1 MKTLKNILLGGFFV
15 FIVFVFLYPNP
26 FGNNPDIIADESY
39 FLTSSLSAIE
49 KITLPG
55 WEFSQSGNYYGGVQ
69 TYIDYFVL
77 IPVLGVIMASHDFSV
92 ISTKLWVALNTG
104 ELLHILRIVNGLLMV
119 GAIIGCYF
127 YFSKR
132 NIPKKLSLTLILFLF
147 LLLSNV
153 LIIQFFHT
161 AKIWG
166 VYIIITSIISAL
178 FIANEYYL
186 TNFKEPFI
194 KKEKWI
200 LLLVWSS
207 VFLFFQNYVGAISI
221 FLITIYA
228 LLLEHL
234 KISDLLNYLKK
245 YWYLIILF
253 ALTQISFIHRAI
265 FLNWLTG
272 SFAQII
278 VTNQDGQTDWFLRLY
293 NPLLF
298 TIKSH
303 PLVVLLFVVS
313 AICLFF
319 SISKNK
325 QILLDKRK
333 VVYLS
338 MALAHPFLVYLI
350 FHVAIGFS
358 FTMRYAIFLTLALAF
373 SSTILLSEARLI
385 LVKISLGLSALL
397 FFIIGIHSIPLY
409 WHESSEMTLLKTI
422 EKKYNSPTNVFIEK
436 PDALHLTLPIN
447 ADSLSLLNK
456 KRQSMGRFQFLSQNQ
471 DLLRD
476 NVSFK
481 PLTLITYS
489 EEELS
494 DSLAHFQKK
503 DVSVWTITTNCNNLC
518 TYQEL
523 TMQTCFEVRTNA
535 CGTAPQEINLLAQ
548 FLSSKQLGH
557 SYVVRKIQ

>member
-1 MKTLKNILLGGFFV
+1 MKTLKNILLGGFFF
-15 FIVFVFLYPNP
+15 FIFFVFLYPNP

-104 ELLHILRIVNGLLMV
+104 ELLHVLRIVNGLLIV

-245 YWYLIILF
+245 YWYLIVLF
-253 ALTQISFIHRAI
+253 AITQISFIHRAI

-298 TIKSH
+298 TVESH
-303 PLVVLLFVVS
+303 PLVVLLFVIG
-313 AICLFF
+313 AISLFF

-333 VVYLS
+333 ITYLFI
-338 MALAHPFLVYLI
+338 ALAHPFLVYLV

-373 SSTILLSEARLI
+373 SSTILLSETRSILI
-385 LVKISLGLSALL
+385 KISLGLSALL
-397 FFIIGIHSIPLY
+397 FFVIGIHSVPLY
-409 WHESSEMTLLKTI
+409 WHQSSEMTLLKTI
-422 EKKYNSPTNVFIEK
+422 EEKYNSPTNVFIEK

-447 ADSLSLLNK
+447 AESLSLLNK

-471 DLLRD
+471 DLLGD

-481 PLTLITYS
+481 PLTLITYN
-489 EEELS
+489 EEELN
-494 DSLAHFQKK
+494 DSLIHFQKK
-503 DVSVWTITTNCNNLC
+503 DVSVWTITTDCSNLC
-518 TYQEL
+518 TDQEL
-523 TMQTCFEVRTNA
+523 MMQTCFEVRTNA
-535 CGTAPQEINLLAQ
+535 CGTAPHEINLLVP

-557 SYVVRKIQ
+557 SYVVRKVQ